1 MSESLAATPA
11 LWRHPEFRRGAR
23 EMAGVA
29 LGISTWGVVAG
40 VAMANSSLG
49 TAWAIVMSMVVFS
62 GTGQIASLPLISS
75 GAPLWVIWAA
85 VLCVNLRFVIF
96 SLQWRPYWVHL
107 PLRWRLTVAYF
118 CADLN
123 YFTFVRRFPKAE
135 PAPEQWPYFWGGMA
149 VNWSSWQLSSL
160 LGIALAHRVP
170 TQWGLSFAGTTAL
183 LALTYTM
190 VSDRATWFAAVVAA
204 CAAVAAFA
212 LPLRLNIVVAIAA
225 AVAVGVML
233 DHLTPKPPRK
243 VVKEAA

>member
-1 MSESLAATPA
+1 MSESSAATSA
-11 LWRHPEFRRGAR
+11 LWRHVEFRRGAR

-29 LGISTWGVVAG
+29 LGISAWGVVAG
-40 VAMANSSLG
+40 VAMAKSSLG
-49 TAWAIVMSMVVFS
+49 TFWAVVMSLVVFS
-62 GTGQIASLPLISS
+62 GTGQIASLPLLAS
-75 GAPLWVIWAA
+75 GAPLWVVWAT

-107 PLRWRLTVAYF
+107 PLRWRLAVAYF

-123 YFTFVRRFPKAE
+123 YFTFVRRFPKPE

-149 VNWSSWQLSSL
+149 VNWGSWQLSSL
-160 LGIALAHRVP
+160 LGIALAHQIP

-190 VSDRATWFAAVVAA
+190 VSDRATWFAAAVAA

-225 AVAVGVML
+225 AVAVGVLL
-233 DHLTPKPPRK
+233 DHLAPKPPRK
-243 VVKEAA
+243 AAREAA